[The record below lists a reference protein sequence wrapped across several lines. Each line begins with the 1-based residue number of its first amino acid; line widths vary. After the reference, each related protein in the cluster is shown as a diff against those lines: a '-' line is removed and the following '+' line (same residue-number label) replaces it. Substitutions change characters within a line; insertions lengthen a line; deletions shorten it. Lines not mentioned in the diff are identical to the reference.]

1 MRIHAGLWL
10 CALLALTVSACARH
24 FEADVTRFHALGA
37 PGGQS
42 VLFEPLDP
50 AKEDTLEFMRYADFV
65 GERLRDYGYVPA
77 GDSVPDIIARLD
89 YSVTPL
95 NRFDDG
101 PQSTVGVGVGGGGS
115 RVGGGVGVSFPLGEG
130 PKQTHRRRLVLILV
144 EPGGDRNLYEAR
156 VESDGPSADLT
167 LLIPMMLDALFEDFP
182 GASGETSRY
191 RAPVPEPRLIY

>member
-1 MRIHAGLWL
+1 MRPRAGIWL

-37 PGGQS
+37 PDGRS

-50 AKEDTLEFMRYADFV
+50 AKENTLEFMKYADLA

-77 GDSVPDIIARLD
+77 GDQVPDLIARFD

-101 PQSTVGVGVGGGGS
+101 PQSAVGIGVGGGGS
-115 RVGGGVGVSFPLGEG
+115 HVGGGVGVSFPVGEG
-130 PKQTHRRRLVLILV
+130 PRRTHRRRLVLILL

-156 VESDGPSADLT
+156 VESDGPSAELT
-167 LLIPMMLDALFEDFP
+167 LLIPMMLDALFADFP

-191 RAPVPEPRLIY
+191 RAPVPEPGLIY

>member
-1 MRIHAGLWL
+1 MRTRAGLWI
-10 CALLALTVSACARH
+10 CALLALAVSGCARH
-24 FEADVTRFHALGA
+24 FEADVTRFHALGV
-37 PGGQS
+37 PGGRS

-50 AKEDTLEFMRYADFV
+50 AKENTLEFMKYADLV
-65 GERLRDYGYVPA
+65 GERLRDLGYVPA
-77 GDSVPDIIARLD
+77 GETVPDIVAKLD

-101 PQSTVGVGVGGGGS
+101 PQSTVGVGVGGGGGH
-115 RVGGGVGVSFPLGEG
+115 VGGGVGVSFPLVEG
-130 PKQTHRRRLVLILV
+130 PKQAHRRRLVLILV

-156 VESDGPSADLT
+156 VESDGPSAELT

-191 RAPVPEPRLIY
+191 RAPVPEPGLIY